1 METTAAT
8 LLLVNVDVDG
18 SSAGTTHT
26 HTIHNMAVDV
36 VLSYR
41 CVCAPALLICRKRS
55 PRDPLLEKSY
65 MSCVNQVIAVMRSC
79 CKAVVEHEI
88 QNSNTNSTSLQYDYN
103 SNCVIIHYVLLTE
116 FQDVSRGP

>member
-36 VLSYR
+36 VLSYL

-65 MSCVNQVIAVMRSC
+65 MNCVNQVTAVMRSC

-88 QNSNTNSTSLQYDYN
+88 QNSNTNSTGLGFDGTF
-103 SNCVIIHYVLLTE
+103 ITRIVLSHIMYYL
-116 FQDVSRGP
+116 